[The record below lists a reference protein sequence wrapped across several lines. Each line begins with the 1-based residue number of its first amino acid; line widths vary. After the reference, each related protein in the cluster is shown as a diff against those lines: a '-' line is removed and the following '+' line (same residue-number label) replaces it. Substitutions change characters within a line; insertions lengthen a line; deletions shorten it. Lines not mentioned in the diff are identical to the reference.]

1 VKYLLIMQLNTH
13 KIVTND
19 YRVAN
24 TIMRPIL
31 LKTLKILALQGG
43 TRHSVHISSTEL
55 AEKLGISQQSASRH
69 IIDLEKKDCIKKKY
83 AQGGQI
89 VNINE
94 KGIAFLRKEFTE
106 YGLIFGT
113 EKNVKMF
120 GTLETGLGEGGYYI
134 SKEGYMEQFN
144 DKLNWKPY
152 KGTFNLRLN
161 NDEVPKIEAMKA
173 AEGILIEGFEEEG
186 RTFGKAW
193 IFKCTL
199 ETEQGEQIRKCAI
212 ISPKRTHYKRV
223 VEIISPVFLRKELN
237 VKDGAEFKINVD
249 LGDS

>member
-1 VKYLLIMQLNTH
+1 
-13 KIVTND
+13 
-19 YRVAN
+19 
-24 TIMRPIL
+24 MRPIL
-31 LKTLKILALQGG
+31 LKTLKVLALQGG

-55 AEKLGISQQSASRH
+55 ANKLGISQQSASRH
-69 IIDLEKKDCIKKKY
+69 IINLEQKGFIQKKY

-89 VNINE
+89 VNIND
-94 KGIAFLRKEFTE
+94 KGLATLRKEFTE

-113 EKNVKMF
+113 EREVEMI

-134 SKEGYMEQFN
+134 SKEGYMKQFN
-144 DKLNWKPY
+144 KKLNWKPF

-161 NDEVPKIEAMKA
+161 DDEVPKIEAMKA

-199 ETEQGEQIRKCAI
+199 ETEKSKVVENCAI

-223 VEIISPVFLRKELN
+223 VEIISPVFLREELD

>member
-1 VKYLLIMQLNTH
+1 MKYDLQL
-13 KIVTND
+13 
-19 YRVAN
+19 

-55 AEKLGISQQSASRH
+55 AEKLDISQQSASRH
-69 IIDLEKKDCIKKKY
+69 IIDLENKDYIKKKY

-94 KGIAFLRKEFTE
+94 KGIAILRKEFTE

-113 EKNVKMF
+113 EKNVKMI

-134 SKEGYMEQFN
+134 SQEGYMKQFN
-144 DKLNWKPY
+144 KKLNWEPY
-152 KGTFNLRLN
+152 KGTFNLRLS

-199 ETEQGEQIRKCAI
+199 KTEHGELIKKCAI
-212 ISPKRTHYKRV
+212 ISPKRTHYKLSL
-223 VEIISPVFLRKELN
+223 IHI
-237 VKDGAEFKINVD
+237 
-249 LGDS
+249 

>member
-1 VKYLLIMQLNTH
+1 
-13 KIVTND
+13 
-19 YRVAN
+19 
-24 TIMRPIL
+24 MRPIL

-144 DKLNWKPY
+144 DKLKWKPY

-199 ETEQGEQIRKCAI
+199 ETEQGELIKKCAI

>member
-1 VKYLLIMQLNTH
+1 MK
-13 KIVTND
+13 
-19 YRVAN
+19 
-24 TIMRPIL
+24 MRHIL

-55 AEKLGISQQSASRH
+55 SKKLNISQQSASRY
-69 IIDLEKKDCIKKKY
+69 IIELNKKGYIQKKY

-89 VNINE
+89 VNIND
-94 KGIAFLRKEFTE
+94 KGIAKLRKEFTE

-113 EKNVKMF
+113 EKKVKMV

-134 SKEGYMEQFN
+134 SKKGYMDQF
-144 DKLNWKPY
+144 DRKLNWTPY
-152 KGTFNLRLN
+152 KGTFNLRLED
-161 NDEVPKIEAMKA
+161 DEVPKIEAMKA
-173 AEGILIEGFEEEG
+173 AQGILIEGFEEEG

-193 IFKCTL
+193 IFKCTI
-199 ETEQGEQIRKCAI
+199 ENNGNIIDECAI

-223 VEIISPVFLRKELN
+223 VEIISPEYLRKKLK
-237 VKDGAEFKINVD
+237 VDDGAKFLINVD

>member
-1 VKYLLIMQLNTH
+1 
-13 KIVTND
+13 
-19 YRVAN
+19 
-24 TIMRPIL
+24 MRPIL

-199 ETEQGEQIRKCAI
+199 ETKQGELIKKCAI

>member
-1 VKYLLIMQLNTH
+1 
-13 KIVTND
+13 
-19 YRVAN
+19 
-24 TIMRPIL
+24 MRPIL

-199 ETEQGEQIRKCAI
+199 ETEQGELIKKCAI

-223 VEIISPVFLRKELN
+223 VEIISPVFLRNELN
-237 VKDGAEFKINVD
+237 VKDGAKFKINVN

>member
-1 VKYLLIMQLNTH
+1 
-13 KIVTND
+13 
-19 YRVAN
+19 
-24 TIMRPIL
+24 MRPIL

-55 AEKLGISQQSASRH
+55 AEKLEISQQSASRH
-69 IIDLEKKDCIKKKY
+69 ILDLEKKDYIRKKY

-89 VNINE
+89 VNINDR
-94 KGIAFLRKEFTE
+94 GIAILRKEFTE

-113 EKNVKMF
+113 EKNIKMI

-134 SKEGYMEQFN
+134 SKEGYMEQFDN
-144 DKLNWKPY
+144 KLNWKPY

-161 NDEVPKIEAMKA
+161 GDEVPKIEAMKA

-193 IFKCTL
+193 VFKCTL
-199 ETEQGEQIRKCAI
+199 ENKNKIIENCAI

-237 VKDGAEFKINVD
+237 VKDGAEFKVNVD

>member
-1 VKYLLIMQLNTH
+1 
-13 KIVTND
+13 
-19 YRVAN
+19 
-24 TIMRPIL
+24 MRPIL

-55 AEKLGISQQSASRH
+55 AKKLEISQQSASRH
-69 IIDLEKKDCIKKKY
+69 IINLEKKNYIQKKY

-89 VNINE
+89 VNIND
-94 KGIAFLRKEFTE
+94 KGLAILRKEFTE

-113 EKNVKMF
+113 EKIIEMD
-120 GTLETGLGEGGYYI
+120 GILETGLGEGGYYI
-134 SKEGYMEQFN
+134 SKEGYMKQF
-144 DKLNWKPY
+144 DRKLNWKPV

-161 NDEVPKIEAMKA
+161 DDEVPKIEAMKA

-199 ETEQGEQIRKCAI
+199 QTDQGKIVENCAI
-212 ISPKRTHYKRV
+212 ISPKRTHYKKV
-223 VEIISPVFLRKELN
+223 VEIISPIFLREDLGAE
-237 VKDGAEFKINVD
+237 DGAKFRVNVD
-249 LGDS
+249 LGDT